1 MTNLSHP
8 IDSFCAAVPIP
19 IKPSALIQTEHKCKA
34 SSTWSSIEPVLETQ
48 LGYHFGIQK
57 GISFDRHFEIK
68 LSSPKLEHA

>member
-8 IDSFCAAVPIP
+8 IDSFCAAAPIP
-19 IKPSALIQTEHKCKA
+19 IKSSALIQTEHKCKT

-48 LGYHFGIQK
+48 LGYQFGIQK
-57 GISFDRHFEIK
+57 GISLDKHFEIK